1 MKIKKKDRSWKVGE
15 KKTINITE
23 KIKIE
28 LDDNEQ
34 ASFVEKNGNYSYEVC
49 KKNWGY
55 YLSPSINKRMKDYN
69 HKIYL
74 TKDESNKIFIMAVKS
89 KKIQSFILYCKS
101 ENLKYKILK
110 YK

>member
-49 KKNWGY
+49 KKIGA
-55 YLSPSINKRMKDYN
+55 I
-69 HKIYL
+69 IYHL
-74 TKDESNKIFIMAVKS
+74 QLIKE
-89 KKIQSFILYCKS
+89 
-101 ENLKYKILK
+101 
-110 YK
+110 